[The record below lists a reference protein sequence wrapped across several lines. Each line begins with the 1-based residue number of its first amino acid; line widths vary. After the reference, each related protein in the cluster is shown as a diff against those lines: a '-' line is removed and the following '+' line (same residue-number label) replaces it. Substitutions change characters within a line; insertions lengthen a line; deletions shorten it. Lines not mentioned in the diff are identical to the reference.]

1 MPANEKV
8 PSPGKERTKSSD
20 KLADKKNRRLLK
32 AIVSVVTAA
41 VTAVVCDYFVQGSH
55 SLAAPAVCGVKYLTA
70 PPSSYP
76 DSSHWVAYGVSNLTT
91 TSSRSFSL
99 QPGGQLLTDEW
110 FGATLAGPDLCDYRV
125 AFDADITG
133 PLHPAAVRIL
143 GYGYAVGAR
152 AEAVNDVPQ
161 GTTVQFDPPFGGL
174 RTVVLPD
181 DANSPSHNPEQFS
194 FVNTGHY
201 HHWVLTVRGEDM
213 TVSVDGQRYPHVV
226 HLDGA
231 GPGGIL
237 FRIWNARLDVRD
249 VKISKLRP

>member
-8 PSPGKERTKSSD
+8 PSPGKERTESSD
-20 KLADKKNRRLLK
+20 KPADKKNRRLLK

-70 PPSSYP
+70 PPGSYP

-143 GYGYAVGAR
+143 G
-152 AEAVNDVPQ
+152 
-161 GTTVQFDPPFGGL
+161 
-174 RTVVLPD
+174 
-181 DANSPSHNPEQFS
+181 S
-194 FVNTGHY
+194 
-201 HHWVLTVRGEDM
+201 
-213 TVSVDGQRYPHVV
+213 HVV

-231 GPGGIL
+231 GSGGIL